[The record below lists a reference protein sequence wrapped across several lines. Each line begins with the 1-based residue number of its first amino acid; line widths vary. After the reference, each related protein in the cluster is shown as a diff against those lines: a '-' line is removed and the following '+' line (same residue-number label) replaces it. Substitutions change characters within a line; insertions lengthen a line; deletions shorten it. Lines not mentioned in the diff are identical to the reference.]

1 MPSALFAV
9 RFFIYIHENNGTGRF
24 PHAVSES
31 ICIPG
36 HFVELN
42 LMTLAA
48 GPILFC
54 VRVDSF
60 VSEACGVRDAP
71 MLAM

>member
-42 LMTLAA
+42 LMTLPTRAA
-48 GPILFC
+48 LF
-54 VRVDSF
+54 F
-60 VSEACGVRDAP
+60 ACGRLHPNRTFRDRKG
-71 MLAM
+71 